1 MMADM
6 LRELHSE
13 KSDKEET
20 NGKDVP
26 MGDAK
31 AKEPM
36 DAKSEM
42 TKAEKKAKRM
52 KAKKEAAKKANEKED
67 KKSSL
72 RRTLERMLERK

>member
-13 KSDKEET
+13 KSDKDASDE
-20 NGKDVP
+20 KDVP
-26 MGDAK
+26 MGEAKDEEAK
-31 AKEPM
+31 AP
-36 DAKSEM
+36 KSETPAQDKETSDEKM
-42 TKAEKKAKRM
+42 KAEKKASDKD
-52 KAKKEAAKKANEKED
+52 D